1 MILVVLRLGCSRAEL
16 MLEED
21 LFFICRQ
28 KRISYKADSSRA
40 GQPSESEGV
49 TVPEA
54 SGFGFFPSF
63 DLCKRMN
70 SEQQERDQDV

>member
-1 MILVVLRLGCSRAEL
+1 MMILVVLRLGCSRAEL
-16 MLEED
+16 KLEED
-21 LFFICRQ
+21 ICRQ

-49 TVPEA
+49 TLPEA